1 MRSDRRV
8 PRFVPPRPRWRHA
21 ALAVAL
27 AQAFGAAASDLPV
40 ACGAGCAAPFV
51 SSGQIVGGAPVT
63 VGNTMTIQ
71 QASERAIL
79 NWQSFDVGANHS
91 VVFQQPS
98 ATAAVLNRV
107 HGLDPSVI
115 AGALR
120 ANGQVY
126 LINQNGIVFDQ
137 GAQVSV
143 GALLA
148 STLNLRDDAFLNGIL
163 SANAGYVG
171 TGLPPVLEGTA
182 GAGNVSVRPGAVL
195 TTPSGGRVMLFA
207 PRVENGGRIETPDGQ
222 TILGGGRTVY
232 LAASTDPA
240 MRGLLIQ
247 VDGGNVPA
255 QSTVTNTGEVSA
267 PRGNVTLAA
276 LMVNQSGRASATTS
290 VGANGSVYLVA
301 GDTSRGGA
309 ASDFH
314 LPSIPGFGKLSPN
327 RGGTLTL
334 SANSITAVL
343 PESADT
349 STITDTQAFQKSSV
363 RLVGRDVALEGNA
376 QTGQGAR
383 ILAPSGEVTI
393 TAGDDPAARLRTP
406 GLFLGAAANTSRI
419 YLDNGSRIDVSG
431 VGYSGNAAGSA
442 YAAPVALPGDRNFV
456 EVRLTSNE
464 LADAPLQRQSV
475 LRGQTITVDVR
486 NGSTLTDIAPAL
498 ANVGRSVLEK
508 SVTGGTVRFESE
520 GDVVLRAQS
529 VVDVSGGR
537 VVYGDTTL
545 RASRLLGAEG
555 RVYDVA
561 NAPVD
566 IEYRGILDAQEV
578 FTYTDPKWGVTRTW
592 VLAGAG
598 AASISPGYEAG
609 ASAGSITVI
618 APQLALR
625 GEMRG
630 FVSTGPYQRSLD
642 ALPAGGALVIGDA
655 AGLGAAGALKDLR
668 AGAVRLVDATQDL
681 DAVFTR
687 SSLLPNADRTVAS
700 LSAQRMVQ
708 GGLQRVAIYSNGG
721 ITLAAG
727 SPLDLGAG
735 GSFTAVG
742 ASVNI
747 DRTVTAAGGAIAAT
761 TRIDLYGATA
771 TSGDIVVGTGAT
783 LATAGRWTND
793 SPVFTGAAGRAPDL
807 LAPVVLDG
815 GAIRL
820 DALAS
825 VRLGADAVLDASAG
839 AWVDSAGHRHLGAGG
854 DISLR
859 ANVGANETRITG
871 TVSFSDPPAG
881 ALRSFGLWTP
891 GQPATPGGT
900 LTIDAAQVRLGTAT
914 GAPPDALVLDPA
926 LLQAGGFSD
935 YRITGQN
942 ALAVR
947 TAAGSAP
954 SDTPTLRPL
963 MASRLLRTDALV
975 SASGTPFASVA
986 TETVLPEFHR
996 LPASLHLAA
1005 TSPRYVTSGAGDL
1018 VLGAAE
1024 FIEVDAGGTVA
1035 LSARVNLDVL
1045 GRISA
1050 PAGTITLQTAP
1061 GVVIGSGDDAI
1072 EGFIAGQRLFVGAG
1086 ARLEAR
1092 GFAAVYQELNA
1103 LGLREGEV
1111 LRGGRITLVANKGA
1125 VQIAAGAIL
1134 DVSGTSAIVDI
1145 EQPGAG
1151 LASITPTLVAGG
1163 AGAITVRAREG
1174 LDLRGTWRGQAVGEG
1189 DTPVA
1194 GAAAGTAV
1202 IGLDLY
1208 DRATNPNAEIQ
1219 VGSSTV
1225 RYPTETRT
1233 LLVTDTRATA
1243 DRVLGR
1249 TDTVR
1254 VQGAV
1259 DAATLTTGGF
1269 DRIELRS
1276 TDFLRFAGAVTLA
1289 PRASVVLDAAA
1300 YAADPGTTVTVR
1312 TAYAALG
1319 NANPG
1324 NQPGIAP
1331 SQQPVRTPVPGNAV
1345 LDVRAALVEWRGH
1358 ATLGTAIETRTG
1370 TLSGGFASVRLDST
1384 GDLRFGAA
1392 RSADGNTLF
1401 TGSLRTTADVTLRGD
1416 RLYPASRVA
1425 FTLNPAGTGA
1435 GAYTAGRVVIEAGD
1449 GIGGVPLAAGGSL
1462 VLNGSDILQQGVL
1475 RAPLGEIVLDA
1486 AREVLLAANSV
1497 TSVSAEGR
1505 TIPFGSTLND
1515 RDWIYRLDAGGNTVV
1530 VTAPPAGR
1538 ITLDAPTV
1546 TTRTGATVDLSG
1558 GGDLYAYEFIAGPGG
1573 TRDVLNPASGVY
1585 FAAILPGAGAVAPR
1599 DPQYSLGTTVTPGD
1613 GLVLSGV
1620 PGLESGFHALAPA
1633 RYALLP
1639 GAFAVRAL
1647 PGYTD
1652 LAPGSVVPLP
1662 DGSWIVAAQT
1672 AVAGTDIMA
1681 SRTSAYQIVPSAVV
1695 RTQSEFRDSTATAF
1709 FTARAGGDVPRLP
1722 IDAARLDLIASTAAD
1737 LSATFRFD
1745 TASAQVRDAATGP
1758 LVTRRGRGGE
1768 IAIVA
1773 SRIAVTANG
1782 ESVPGALS
1790 LPAEV
1795 LNALGADT
1803 LVLGARRTAS
1813 GSIET
1818 LTVGA
1823 NAVELRNGGGV
1834 TLSAAEV
1841 VLAAT
1846 GTVTL
1851 AEGSAITTRA
1861 GTASGATSLQVTGD
1875 GAVFRLA
1882 HGAAVPVV
1890 RSGLPASPA
1899 GTLVVRENV
1908 TLTGGSLALDAAG
1921 QVRVDPSVTPAVSA
1935 LAVSTN
1941 RISLGDVPAGTPG
1954 LALEAALLD
1963 RLAGVGDWSLRS
1975 YGAIDLYGEVAL
1987 GSAAL
1992 RSLTLD
1998 ASAIRGF
2005 GTGAKSVQAGMIT
2018 FVSTSG
2024 SACAGTACTG
2034 SGTGAL
2040 ELAAR
2045 DGFTFGTGARTVS
2058 GFSAV
2063 TVSVSAAPG
2072 IALSGAGS
2080 VAVDGSGPFTLAA
2093 GSVRLDAGAQQS
2105 FSHASGTFRVAGSA
2119 VSAPPA
2125 AGLGGRLTVSADTIE
2140 VAGRIDAPSGA
2151 ITLTARNDLVLEEGA
2166 LLRAAGEARSLAG
2179 ETVATAG
2186 GSVALVSTAGTVRWN
2201 DGATVD
2207 VGGAMHSGGRVSRSG
2222 QLVVRAAS
2230 GTFETGGTVI
2240 GAGSAGG
2247 ADFESDVGTL
2257 GDAGALRAWMQQ
2269 GDLTG
2274 VVSLRLRTGDFVVA
2288 AGSSWQAGSLTVS
2301 ADTGRIE
2308 VAGTL
2313 STRGA
2318 SGGAVSLWARDDVTL
2333 LSGGAIDTRAT
2344 GAGTGGGDVTLG
2356 TVAGRITLAA
2366 GAQIDTRAASGPAGD
2381 VLLRAPRVAGN
2392 TDLAIDPVAATVLGP
2407 ERVVVEGTRVY
2418 TLTAAGGT
2426 ATLGGTGSLAQGN
2439 LATDVPDAFG
2449 SGGSALY
2456 TDIRQFA
2463 TAAAG
2468 TAARLAG
2475 ASGLQVQVRP
2485 GIEVRTEGTLRV
2497 ASALDLRA
2505 TPVTVLT
2512 DEDGLQIGIERGADH
2527 WRVDGVPV
2535 QLTLR
2540 AGSDLVVAATVTD
2553 GFVTPVA
2560 PGERLAL
2567 ATGDSAS
2574 FRLTAGADLSAASPT
2589 AVRTAVTTGHL
2600 IVTPGTASLADPS
2613 VIDPVVVRTGNGRI
2627 DLAASGDIRLGFDPV
2642 SGTYTRPGAQAS
2654 VVYTAGRASAALP
2667 GFSAPTDRQGSPLP
2681 SAPEYPTDGGD
2692 VSLRA
2697 GRDIVAAP
2705 TTQLVTDWQWRQG
2718 AITPDGRIAETELG
2732 VPLNPSW
2739 WIAFDR
2745 FQQGVGALGGGRVDV
2760 RAGRD
2765 VTNLAVSIPTT
2776 GRVRG
2781 APGSVPAASD
2791 LVVQGGGDLAVAA
2804 GGDIRSGVFQV
2815 DRGTLRLDAGGSV
2828 ASGRVVAA
2836 TNPASQDTRAVYS
2849 VLVLGDTQAEIS
2861 ARTGLTLQSVLNGTA
2876 LPVAVGPAALS
2887 GATYFY
2893 TYSARAGVSLVSA
2906 AGDIT
2911 LANDDA
2917 VLKATQPAG
2926 QVASFANGA
2935 NLLVYPPVL
2944 SAVAPSGSVRV
2955 GPTRVFASPD
2965 AGVRLLAS
2973 DDVRFAGP
2981 LQMYE
2986 FDTSRV
2992 AAPLRPTDSLA
3003 GVGTS
3008 AIPGRTPEIYLDTV
3022 ALPPVASAAD
3032 LPLAGSAPVRVVA
3045 AGGDIVGDSRQITLP
3060 KSAWFTAGGDI
3071 TDLRYSGKNLL
3082 ATDRTLF
3089 EAGGDLRFRVATDSA
3104 SNRLVANND
3113 GIRVGGPG
3121 GVTLLAGGDIEFG
3134 NSLGLVS
3141 RGNLDD
3147 IRLPAQGASLTL
3159 LAGLGRESS
3168 GTVRAPDW
3176 AQAEAGHFASAT
3188 VRASFDEAL
3197 RERARDEIAV
3207 ELRRAS
3213 PDLSVEAARAR
3224 AAAAE
3229 GEVAARFARLRAE
3242 FDGLPVE
3249 DRVRAL
3255 FFNELGLAALD
3266 GANGRGYARGQAAID
3281 ALFPGTVAYD
3291 GDINL
3296 FFSQVKTEQGGDIAF
3311 FTPGGSAIVGLPSP
3325 PAELVTLKRDFTVNP
3340 PLPAAANLGM
3350 LVTASGAIRGF
3361 ARGDVTVNQSRV
3373 LTLQG
3378 GDILLWSTEGNIDAG
3393 RGAKTA
3399 SAAPPPVIQTDARG
3413 NVFVNPS
3420 GAVSGS
3426 GIGQLVTVPA
3436 VIPGTVTLAAPRG
3449 EVNAG
3454 EAGVR
3459 SAGDLVVAALVV
3471 VGTDFAVGGVSVGV
3485 PKSDIG
3491 ALSGTL
3497 SSAAGTTDGG
3507 RNTAD
3512 QMARGIA
3519 NATSEAK
3526 ALGDA
3531 AKPTLLTVRL
3541 LCFGGECTPT
3551 FLKP

>member
-8 PRFVPPRPRWRHA
+8 SRFIVPRPRWRHA

-51 SSGQIVGGAPVT
+51 SSGQIAGGAPVT

-71 QASERAIL
+71 QVSDRAIL
-79 NWQSFDVGANHS
+79 NWQSFDVGANHA

-148 STLNLRDDAFLNGIL
+148 STLNLRDDTFLNGIL

-182 GAGNVSVRPGAVL
+182 GAGNVTVRPGAVL

-314 LPSIPGFGKLSPN
+314 LASTPGFGKLSPN

-334 SANSITAVL
+334 STNSVTQVL
-343 PESADT
+343 PETADG

-363 RLVGRDVALEGNA
+363 RLVGRDIALEGDA
-376 QTGQGAR
+376 QTGPGAR

-393 TAGDDPAARLRTP
+393 TAADDPAARLRTP
-406 GLFLGAAANTSRI
+406 GLFLGAAANGARI

-431 VGYSGNAAGSA
+431 VGYTGNAAGGV

-486 NGSTLTDIAPAL
+486 NGSSLTDIAPAL
-498 ANVGRSVLEK
+498 ANVGRGVLEK
-508 SVTGGTVRFESE
+508 SVTGGAVRFESE

-529 VVDVSGGR
+529 VVDVSGGS
-537 VVYGDTTL
+537 VAYGDTTL
-545 RASRLLGAEG
+545 RASRLLGADG

-561 NAPVD
+561 TAPVD

-578 FTYTDPKWGVTRTW
+578 FSYTDPKWGVTRSW

-598 AASISPGYEAG
+598 AASISPGYESG

-625 GEMRG
+625 GETRG
-630 FVSTGPYQRSLD
+630 TVTVGPYQRTPGT
-642 ALPAGGALVIGDA
+642 LPVGGTLVIGDA

-668 AGAVRLVDATQDL
+668 TGAVRLVDATQDL
-681 DAVFTR
+681 DAAFTR
-687 SSLLPNADRTVAS
+687 SAVLPNADRAVAS
-700 LSAQRMVQ
+700 LSARRIAQ
-708 GGLQRVAIYSNGG
+708 GGLQRVAVYSNGD
-721 ITLAAG
+721 ITFAAG
-727 SPLDLGAG
+727 EALDLGAG
-735 GSFTAVG
+735 GTLTAVG
-742 ASVNI
+742 ASVRL
-747 DRTVTAAGGAIAAT
+747 DRSVTAAGGAIAVT
-761 TRIDLYGATA
+761 TRVDLYGATA
-771 TSGDIVVGTGAT
+771 TSGDIVVGADAT

-793 SPVFTGAAGRAPDL
+793 SSVFTGVAGRAPDL

-815 GAIRL
+815 GAITL
-820 DALAS
+820 NALAS
-825 VRLGADAVLDASAG
+825 VRVERNALLDASAG
-839 AWVDSAGHRHLGAGG
+839 AWVDAAGRRHLGEGG

-871 TVSFSDPPAG
+871 TVSFADTAAG
-881 ALRSFGLWTP
+881 ALRSFGLWSP
-891 GQPATPGGT
+891 GQSPTPGGT
-900 LTIDAAQVRLGTAT
+900 LTIEAARVRLGTAA
-914 GAPPDALVLDPA
+914 GAAPDALVLDPA

-942 ALAVR
+942 GLTVR
-947 TAAGSAP
+947 TAAAGTAAG
-954 SDTPTLRPL
+954 TPTLRPL
-963 MASRLLRTDALV
+963 MATRILRTDALG
-975 SASGTPFASVA
+975 SASGVPFESLA
-986 TETVLPEFHR
+986 TETVLPEFLR

-1005 TSPRYVTSGAGDL
+1005 TSPRYVTAGAGDL
-1018 VLGAAE
+1018 EFGAGEHIA
-1024 FIEVDAGGTVA
+1024 VDAGGTVA

-1045 GRISA
+1045 GRIDA

-1072 EGFIAGQRLFVGAG
+1072 EGFVAGQRLFVGAN
-1086 ARLEAR
+1086 AQLSAR
-1092 GFAAVYQELNA
+1092 GFAAVYTELNA
-1103 LGLREGEV
+1103 LALREGEV
-1111 LRGGRITLVANKGA
+1111 LPGGRITLVAHKGA
-1125 VQIAAGAIL
+1125 VQIATGATL
-1134 DVSGTSAIVDI
+1134 DVSGTSAVVDI
-1145 EQPGAG
+1145 ERPAAG
-1151 LASITPTLVAGG
+1151 LSSITPTLVAGG

-1174 LDLRGTWRGQAVGEG
+1174 LDVRGTLRGTAVGAG
-1189 DTPVA
+1189 DAPVS
-1194 GAAAGTAV
+1194 GAAAGSV
-1202 IGLDLY
+1202 LIGLDLY
-1208 DRATNPNAEIQ
+1208 DRSSNPNAEIP
-1219 VGSSTV
+1219 VGSSAA

-1233 LLVTDTRATA
+1233 LLVTDTRAAA
-1243 DRVLGR
+1243 DAILAR
-1249 TDTVR
+1249 TETVR
-1254 VQGAV
+1254 VQGTI
-1259 DAATLTTGGF
+1259 DAATLAAGGF
-1269 DRIELRS
+1269 DRVELRS
-1276 TDFLRFAGAVTLA
+1276 TDFLRFAGAVTVA

-1300 YAADPGTTVTVR
+1300 YSADAGSVVSVR
-1312 TAYAALG
+1312 SAYVALG
-1319 NANPG
+1319 NTNPG

-1331 SQQPVRTPVPGNAV
+1331 SLQPVRVPVSGDAV
-1345 LDVRAALVEWRGH
+1345 LDVRGGLVEWRGH

-1370 TLSGGFASVRLDST
+1370 TNPGGFASVRFDST
-1384 GDLRFGAA
+1384 GDLRFAAA
-1392 RSADGNTLF
+1392 RSEDGNTLF
-1401 TGSLRTTADVTLRGD
+1401 TGSLRTTADVTLRAD
-1416 RLYPASRVA
+1416 RIHPATRVA
-1425 FTLNPAGTGA
+1425 FTLNPAG
-1435 GAYTAGRVVIEAGD
+1435 AYAAGRVTIEAGD
-1449 GIGGVPLAAGGSL
+1449 GDSGVPLSAGGKL
-1462 VLNGSDILQQGVL
+1462 VLNGSDITQRGVL
-1475 RAPLGEIVLDA
+1475 RAPFGEIVLDA
-1486 AREVLLAANSV
+1486 TGQVLLDAGSV

-1515 RDWIYRLDAGGNTVV
+1515 RDWIYQVDAGGDTVV

-1538 ITLDAPTV
+1538 ITFEAPTV
-1546 TTRTGATVDLSG
+1546 ATRAGATVDLSG
-1558 GGDLYAYEFIAGPGG
+1558 GGDLHAYEFVAGPGG
-1573 TRDVLNPASGVY
+1573 TRDVLDPANGVY
-1585 FAAILPGAGAVAPR
+1585 VAAILPGTGTVAPR

-1613 GLVLSGV
+1613 GLVFSGV
-1620 PGLESGFHALAPA
+1620 PGLAAGLHALAPA

-1639 GAFAVRAL
+1639 GAYAVRAL

-1652 LAPGSVVPLP
+1652 LAPGAVVPLP

-1672 AVAGTDIMA
+1672 AVAGTDIVA

-1695 RTQSEFRDSTATAF
+1695 RSQSEYRDNTATAF

-1722 IDAARLDLIASTAAD
+1722 IDAARLDLVASVAAD
-1737 LSATFRFD
+1737 LSATFRFG
-1745 TASAQVRDAATGP
+1745 TGSAQVRESATAP

-1782 ESVPGALS
+1782 ETAAGFLS

-1795 LNALGADT
+1795 LNGLGADT
-1803 LVLGARRTAS
+1803 LVLGARRTAT
-1813 GSIET
+1813 GSVET

-1823 NAVELRNGGGV
+1823 TAVALRNAGGAA
-1834 TLSAAEV
+1834 LSATEV
-1841 VLAAT
+1841 LLAAT

-1851 AEGSAITTRA
+1851 AEGSAVSTRA
-1861 GTASGATSLQVTGD
+1861 GTASGATALQVNGD

-1882 HGAAVPVV
+1882 HGAAVPVL
-1890 RSGLPASPA
+1890 RSGVPSSPA
-1899 GTLVVRENV
+1899 GSLVVGENV
-1908 TLTGGSLALDAAG
+1908 ALTGGSLALDAAG
-1921 QVRVDPSVTPAVSA
+1921 QVQVDPSVALAVSA
-1935 LAVSTN
+1935 LAISTN
-1941 RISLGDVPAGTPG
+1941 RISLGEVPSGTPG
-1954 LALEAALLD
+1954 LQLDAALLD
-1963 RLAGVGDWSLRS
+1963 RLAGVGDWALRS
-1975 YGAIDLYGEVAL
+1975 YGAIDFHGEVAL
-1987 GSAAL
+1987 GGATL

-1998 ASAIRGF
+1998 ATAIRGF
-2005 GTGAKSVQAGMIT
+2005 GAGPKSVQADTIT
-2018 FVSTSG
+2018 FLNTSG
-2024 SACAGTACTG
+2024 AACAGAACTG
-2034 SGTGAL
+2034 TGTGAL
-2040 ELAAR
+2040 SLEAR
-2045 DGFTFGTGARTVS
+2045 DGFVFGAGARTVS
-2058 GFSAV
+2058 GFSSA
-2063 TVSVSAAPG
+2063 TVASASG
-2072 IALSGAGS
+2072 IALRGAGS
-2080 VAVDGSGPFTLAA
+2080 VTVDGAGSFTLATNA
-2093 GSVRLDAGAQQS
+2093 VRLEDGANQS
-2105 FSHASGTFRVAGSA
+2105 FSHAGGTFRVAGSA
-2119 VSAPPA
+2119 VSGTGV
-2125 AGLGGRLTVSADTIE
+2125 AGLGGRLAVTADAIE
-2140 VAGRIDAPSGA
+2140 IAGRIDAPSGA
-2151 ITLTARNDLVLEEGA
+2151 ITLTARNDLVLADGA
-2166 LLRAAGEARSLAG
+2166 LLRTAGESRSLAG
-2179 ETVATAG
+2179 EAVATAAG
-2186 GSVALVSTAGTVRWN
+2186 RVTLVSESGAVRWS

-2207 VGGAMHSGGRVSRSG
+2207 LGGALRGGVRESRSG
-2222 QLVVRAAS
+2222 QLVVRAAA
-2230 GTFETGGTVI
+2230 GTFEAGGTVV
-2240 GAGSAGG
+2240 GAGSTGG
-2247 ADFESDVGTL
+2247 ADFELDVGSL
-2257 GDAGALRAWMQQ
+2257 ADAAALRAWAQA

-2274 VVSLRLRTGDFVVA
+2274 QVNLRLRSGDFVVA
-2288 AGSSWQAGSLTVS
+2288 AGQAWQAASFTAS
-2301 ADTGRIE
+2301 ADAGRVT
-2308 VAGTL
+2308 VAGAIT
-2313 STRGA
+2313 TRGA
-2318 SGGAVSLWARDDVTL
+2318 AGGAVSLWARDDVTL
-2333 LSGGAIDTRAT
+2333 LSGAVIDTHAT
-2344 GAGTGGGDVTLG
+2344 GAGAEGGDITLG
-2356 TVAGRITLAA
+2356 TVAGRVALGA
-2366 GAQIDTRAASGPAGD
+2366 GAQIDSRSASGQAGD
-2381 VLLRAPRVAGN
+2381 LLLRAPRLAGN
-2392 TDLAIDPVAATVLGP
+2392 TDVAIDPVAATVLGP
-2407 ERVVVEGTRVY
+2407 DHIVVEGTRVY
-2418 TLTAAGGT
+2418 TLSAASGL
-2426 ATLGGTGSLAQGN
+2426 ATFGGTGSLAQGN
-2439 LATDVPDAFG
+2439 LATDVPDGFG

-2456 TDIRQFA
+2456 TDTRQFA
-2463 TAAAG
+2463 SAATG
-2468 TAARLAG
+2468 AAQRLAG
-2475 ASGLQVQVRP
+2475 GSGLQVQVRP
-2485 GIEVRTEGTLRV
+2485 GIEVRTAGTLRV

-2540 AGSDLVVAATVTD
+2540 AGSDLVVAASLSD
-2553 GFVTPVA
+2553 GFVAPVA

-2574 FRLTAGADLSAASPT
+2574 FRLTAGADLTAAAPT
-2589 AVRTAVTTGHL
+2589 AVQNGVTTGHL
-2600 IVTPGTASLADPS
+2600 IVTPGRPSVADPS

-2627 DLAASGDIRLGFDPV
+2627 DLAAAGDIRLGFDPV

-2654 VVYTAGRASAALP
+2654 VVYTAGRASGVLP
-2667 GFSAPTDRQGSPLP
+2667 GFSTPTDRQGSPLP
-2681 SAPEYPTDGGD
+2681 SAPEYPSDGGD
-2692 VSLRA
+2692 VSLHA

-2705 TTQLVTDWQWRQG
+2705 STQLVTDWQWRQG

-2765 VTNLAVSIPTT
+2765 VTNLAVAIPTT

-2781 APGSVPAASD
+2781 APGTVPGASD
-2791 LVVQGGGDLAVAA
+2791 LVVQGGGDLAVLA

-2828 ASGRVVAA
+2828 TSGRVVAA

-2849 VLVLGDTQAEIS
+2849 VLVLGDTQAEVS

-2876 LPVAVGPAALS
+2876 LPVAVESGTLS

-2893 TYSARAGVSLVSA
+2893 TYGARAGVSLVSA
-2906 AGDIT
+2906 AGDVT

-2944 SAVAPSGSVRV
+2944 SAAAPSGSVIV
-2955 GPTRVFASPD
+2955 GPTRVFASAD
-2965 AGVRLLAS
+2965 AGVRLLAA

-2992 AAPLRPTDSLA
+2992 ASPLRPIDSLA

-3008 AIPGRTPEIYLDTV
+3008 AIPGRSPEIYLDTV
-3022 ALPPVASAAD
+3022 ALPAVASAAD

-3045 AGGDIVGDSRQITLP
+3045 AGGDIAGESRQITLP

-3071 TDLRYSGKNLL
+3071 TDLRFSGKNLL
-3082 ATDRTLF
+3082 PTDRTVF
-3089 EAGGDLRFRVATDSA
+3089 EAGGDIRFRVATDSA

-3113 GIRVGGPG
+3113 GVRVGGPG
-3121 GVTLLAGGDIEFG
+3121 GVTLSAGGDIEFG

-3147 IRLPAQGASLTL
+3147 IRLPSQGASLTL
-3159 LAGLGRESS
+3159 LAGLGRTAT

-3176 AQAEAGHFASAT
+3176 AQAESGYFASAN
-3188 VRASFDEAL
+3188 VRSAFETTL
-3197 RERARDEIAV
+3197 RDRARDEIAA

-3213 PDLSVEAARAR
+3213 PALSVEDARTRAD
-3224 AAAAE
+3224 AAAD
-3229 GEVAARFARLRAE
+3229 VSTRLARLRSE
-3242 FDGLPVE
+3242 FDALPVE
-3249 DRVRAL
+3249 DRVRTL
-3255 FFNELGLAALD
+3255 FFNELALAALD

-3281 ALFPGTVAYD
+3281 ALFPGTAVYD

-3426 GIGQLVTVPA
+3426 GIGQLVTVPGL
-3436 VIPGTVTLAAPRG
+3436 IPGTVTLAAPRG

>member
-8 PRFVPPRPRWRHA
+8 PRFVAPRPRWRHA

-51 SSGQIVGGAPVT
+51 SSGQIAGGTPVT

-71 QASERAIL
+71 QVSDRAIL

-115 AGALR
+115 TGALR

-148 STLNLRDDAFLNGIL
+148 STLNLRDDTFLNGIL

-171 TGLPPVLEGTA
+171 TGLPPVLQGGA
-182 GAGNVSVRPGAVL
+182 AAGNVSVRPGAVL

-222 TILGGGRTVY
+222 TIVGGGRTVY

-334 SANSITAVL
+334 SANSVTAVL

-376 QTGQGAR
+376 QTGEGAR

-393 TAGDDPAARLRTP
+393 TAADDPAARLRTP

-431 VGYSGNAAGSA
+431 VGYAGNAAGGVTVT
-442 YAAPVALPGDRNFV
+442 PVALSGDRNFV

-537 VVYGDTTL
+537 VMYGDTTL
-545 RASRLLGAEG
+545 RASRLLGADG

-561 NAPVD
+561 TAPVD

-592 VLAGAG
+592 ALAGAG

-625 GEMRG
+625 GETRG
-630 FVSTGPYQRSLD
+630 GVSAGPYQRTLD
-642 ALPAGGALVIGDA
+642 ATPAGGTIVIGDA

-668 AGAVRLVDATQDL
+668 TGAVRLVDATQDL
-681 DAVFTR
+681 DGAFTR
-687 SSLLPNADRTVAS
+687 GSLLPNADRNMAS
-700 LSAQRMVQ
+700 LSAQRMAQ
-708 GGLQRVAIYSNGG
+708 GGLQRLAIYSNGG

-747 DRTVTAAGGAIAAT
+747 DRTVTAAGGAIAVT

-771 TSGDIVVGTGAT
+771 TSGDIVVGPSAN
-783 LATAGRWTND
+783 LSTAGRWTND
-793 SPVFTGAAGRAPDL
+793 SAVFTGAAGRAPDL

-815 GAIRL
+815 GAIGL
-820 DALAS
+820 NAIAS
-825 VRLGADAVLDASAG
+825 VRVGSDAVLDASAG

-854 DISLR
+854 DITLR

-871 TVSFSDPPAG
+871 TVSFADPPAG
-881 ALRSFGLWTP
+881 ALRSFGLWMP
-891 GQPATPGGT
+891 GQTATPGGT
-900 LTIDAAQVRLGTAT
+900 LTIEAAQVRLGTAT
-914 GAPPDALVLDPA
+914 GAPSDALVLDPA

-942 ALAVR
+942 ALTVR
-947 TAAGSAP
+947 TAAGGAQ
-954 SDTPTLRPL
+954 SDSPTLRPL

-986 TETVLPEFHR
+986 TETVLPEFQR

-1018 VLGAAE
+1018 VFGVGE

-1045 GRISA
+1045 GRIAA

-1092 GFAAVYQELNA
+1092 GFAAVYPQLNA

-1111 LRGGRITLVANKGA
+1111 LPGGRIALVANKGA
-1125 VQIAAGAIL
+1125 VQIAAGATL

-1151 LASITPTLVAGG
+1151 LASISPTLVAGG

-1174 LDLRGTWRGQAVGEG
+1174 LDLRGTLRGQAVGEG
-1189 DTPVA
+1189 DAPVA
-1194 GAAAGTAV
+1194 GAAAGTVV

-1225 RYPTETRT
+1225 RYPVETRT

-1243 DRVLGR
+1243 DAVLGR

-1254 VQGAV
+1254 VQGAI
-1259 DAATLTTGGF
+1259 DAATLTDGGF

-1300 YAADPGTTVTVR
+1300 YAADPGTTFTVR

-1331 SQQPVRTPVPGNAV
+1331 SQQPVRTPVAGNAV

-1384 GDLRFGAA
+1384 GDLRFAAA

-1475 RAPLGEIVLDA
+1475 RAPFGEIVLDA

-1505 TIPFGSTLND
+1505 SIPFGSTLND

-1573 TRDVLNPASGVY
+1573 TRDVLDPASGRY
-1585 FAAILPGAGAVAPR
+1585 FAAIVPGAAAVAPR

-1662 DGSWIVAAQT
+1662 DGSWIVAART
-1672 AVAGTDIMA
+1672 AVAGTDIAA
-1681 SRTSAYQIVPSAVV
+1681 SRTTAYQIVPSAVV

-1722 IDAARLDLIASTAAD
+1722 IDAARLDLVASTAAD

-1745 TASAQVRDAATGP
+1745 TASAQVRDTATGP
-1758 LVTRRGRGGE
+1758 LVMRRGRGGE

-1782 ESVPGALS
+1782 ESVTGALS

-1813 GSIET
+1813 GLVET

-1823 NAVELRNGGGV
+1823 NAVELRNAGG
-1834 TLSAAEV
+1834 AALTATEV

-1851 AEGSAITTRA
+1851 AEGSAVTTRA
-1861 GTASGATSLQVTGD
+1861 GTASGATSLRVNGD

-1882 HGAAVPVV
+1882 HGAAVPAIRGGVP
-1890 RSGLPASPA
+1890 STPA
-1899 GTLVVRENV
+1899 GALVVGENV
-1908 TLTGGSLALDAAG
+1908 TLAGGSLVLDAAG

-1941 RISLGDVPAGTPG
+1941 RISLGEVPAGTPG
-1954 LALEAALLD
+1954 LTLEAALLD

-1975 YGAIDLYGEVAL
+1975 YGTIDLYGEVAL

-1992 RSLTLD
+1992 RLLTLD

-2005 GTGAKSVQAGMIT
+2005 GSGAKSVQAGTIT

-2024 SACAGTACTG
+2024 SACAGAACTG

-2040 ELAAR
+2040 DLAAR
-2045 DGFTFGTGARTVS
+2045 DGFTFGAGARTVS

-2063 TVSVSAAPG
+2063 TVAAAPG
-2072 IALSGAGS
+2072 IVLSGSGS
-2080 VAVDGSGPFTLAA
+2080 VAADGSGPFTLAA

-2105 FSHASGTFRVAGSA
+2105 FSHAGGTFRVTGDA
-2119 VSAPPA
+2119 VSAPPV

-2151 ITLTARNDLVLEEGA
+2151 ITLTASNDVVLEEGA
-2166 LLRAAGEARSLAG
+2166 VLRAAGETRTLAG
-2179 ETVATAG
+2179 ETVATAA
-2186 GSVALVSTAGTVRWN
+2186 GSVTLVSTSGAVRLD

-2207 VGGAMHSGGRVSRSG
+2207 LGGAVHGNGPLSRSG

-2230 GTFETGGTVI
+2230 GSFETGGTVI
-2240 GAGSAGG
+2240 GTGSAGG
-2247 ADFESDVGTL
+2247 ADFDVDVGL
-2257 GDAGALRAWMQQ
+2257 LSDSAALRAWMQQ

-2274 VVSLRLRTGDFVVA
+2274 QVSLRVRAGDFVVA
-2288 AGSSWQAGSLTVS
+2288 ADQAWQARSLTVS
-2301 ADTGRIE
+2301 ADAGRVTVE
-2308 VAGTL
+2308 GTL

-2318 SGGAVSLWARDDVTL
+2318 SGGALSLWARDDVTL
-2333 LSGGAIDTRAT
+2333 LSGGVIDARAT

-2356 TVAGRITLAA
+2356 TVAGRISLAA
-2366 GAQIDTRAASGPAGD
+2366 GAQIDTRAVSGQAGD
-2381 VLLRAPRVAGN
+2381 LLLRAPRLAGN
-2392 TDLAIDPVAATVLGP
+2392 TDVAIDPVAATVLGP
-2407 ERVVVEGTRVY
+2407 DRVVVEGTRVY
-2418 TLTAAGGT
+2418 TLAAAGGT

-2439 LATDVPDAFG
+2439 LATDVPDGFG
-2449 SGGSALY
+2449 SGGSTLY
-2456 TDIRQFA
+2456 TDTRQFA
-2463 TAAAG
+2463 MAAAG

-2540 AGSDLVVAATVTD
+2540 AGSDLVVGASLTD
-2553 GFVTPVA
+2553 GFVAPVA

-2589 AVRTAVTTGHL
+2589 AVRTATTTGHL
-2600 IVTPGTASLADPS
+2600 VVTPGTPSLADPA

-2654 VVYTAGRASAALP
+2654 VVYTAGRASAGLP

-2760 RAGRD
+2760 RAGGD

-2781 APGSVPAASD
+2781 APGSVPGATD

-2828 ASGRVVAA
+2828 TSGRVVAA

-2876 LPVAVGPAALS
+2876 LPVAVGPATLS

-2893 TYSARAGVSLVSA
+2893 TYGARAGVSLVSA

-2944 SAVAPSGSVRV
+2944 SAVAPSGSVLV

-2973 DDVRFAGP
+2973 GDVRFAGP

-2992 AAPLRPTDSLA
+2992 ASPLRPTDSLA
-3003 GVGTS
+3003 GVGIS

-3045 AGGDIVGDSRQITLP
+3045 ARGDIVGDSRQITLP
-3060 KSAWFTAGGDI
+3060 KAAWFTAGGNI

-3082 ATDRTLF
+3082 ATDRTVF
-3089 EAGGDLRFRVATDSA
+3089 EAGGDLRFRVATDST

-3121 GVTLLAGGDIEFG
+3121 GVALLAGGDIEFG

-3188 VRASFDEAL
+3188 VRDSIDMVL

-3224 AAAAE
+3224 AVAAE
-3229 GEVAARFARLRAE
+3229 GDVAARFARLRAE

-3255 FFNELGLAALD
+3255 FFNELALAALD

-3311 FTPGGSAIVGLPSP
+3311 FTPGGSAIVGLPLP

-3497 SSAAGTTDGG
+3497 SGAAGTTDGG

-3519 NATSEAK
+3519 NATTEAK

-3541 LCFGGECTPT
+3541 LCLGGECTPT